1 MVNTQ
6 DGLLQ
11 RAIAKSSTSELHKIE
26 AKRLGVL
33 DEFGLDRAKQF
44 LDEQKKQLAASKA
57 QFVSPGHIGKSQ
69 EGHGRNREENR
80 R

>member
-1 MVNTQ
+1 MNTQ
-6 DGLLQ
+6 DSLLQ
-11 RAIAKSSTSELHKIE
+11 RAISKSSTSDLHKLE

-57 QFVSPGHIGKSQ
+57 QFVMSIHTGKGKESY
-69 EGHGRNREENR
+69 GRDRKKN
-80 R
+80 